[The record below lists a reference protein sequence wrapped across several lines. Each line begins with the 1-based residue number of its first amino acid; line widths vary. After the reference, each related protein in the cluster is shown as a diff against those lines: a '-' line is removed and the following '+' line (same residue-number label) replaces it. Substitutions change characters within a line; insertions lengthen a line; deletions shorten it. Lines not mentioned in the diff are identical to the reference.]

1 MCFEN
6 LKSKHHEL
14 LQFLKTE
21 NYSATTI
28 RVVTNEITSII
39 ENAEKS
45 GWQTY
50 RNVYH
55 AYEAQGLSKSVLRS
69 KRHCLRMLKR
79 FDIQGEFPDR
89 TRRSY
94 AFERDAYENLPDE
107 FKELI
112 AFYREYD
119 LMRGK
124 KQTTI
129 YHEALN
135 TVTFLCAMQQCGCS
149 SLDEIR
155 EKDVLSFFLSGDGQ
169 LIRGCS
175 YKKNVAAVFKAG
187 LHWKEEPCRRILTCF
202 PALRESRKT
211 IQYLTG
217 TETDRIRETLHSKVS
232 RLSLRDRAVGTLLL
246 YTGLRGCDIAEL
258 LFQSVDWDKEILS
271 IIQRKTA
278 VPMELPLT
286 PVIGNAL
293 FDYVDSERPSSD
305 DPHIFLSEAPPY
317 HPLASQSIG
326 NIALRIY
333 QAAGIRQNPGDRK
346 GTHIFRHHAASHM
359 LECGVPQ
366 PVISRTLGHTA
377 PDSLEP
383 YLMADFRHL
392 KECALSVAAFPVPEE
407 VLAL

>member
-28 RVVTNEITSII
+28 RVVTNEITAII

-50 RNVYH
+50 RDVYH
-55 AYEAQGLSKSVLRS
+55 AYEDQGLSKSVLRS

-258 LFQSVDWDKEILS
+258 LFQSVDWEKEILS

-293 FDYVDSERPSSD
+293 FDYVDSERPSSG

-333 QAAGIRQNPGDRK
+333 QAADIRQNPGDRK
-346 GTHIFRHHAASHM
+346 GTHIFRYHAASHM

-383 YLMADFRHL
+383 YLMADFGHL
-392 KECALSVAAFPVPEE
+392 KECALSIAAFPVPEE

>member
-1 MCFEN
+1 M
-6 LKSKHHEL
+6 
-14 LQFLKTE
+14 
-21 NYSATTI
+21 
-28 RVVTNEITSII
+28 TNEITTII
-39 ENAEKS
+39 ENAEKF

-50 RNVYH
+50 RDVYH
-55 AYEAQGLSKSVLRS
+55 AYEDQGLSKAVLRS

-79 FDIQGEFPDR
+79 FDTQGEFPDR

-94 AFERDAYENLPDE
+94 AFESDAYENLSDE

-112 AFYREYD
+112 AFYRKYD

-124 KQTTI
+124 KQTTV

-135 TVTFLCAMQQCGCS
+135 AVTFLCAMQQCGCS
-149 SLDEIR
+149 CLNEIR
-155 EKDVLSFFLSGDGQ
+155 EKHVLSFFLSGDGQ
-169 LIRGCS
+169 IIRGCS

-187 LHWKEEPCRRILTCF
+187 LHWKEEPCRRILTYF
-202 PALRESRKT
+202 PALRENRKT
-211 IQYLTG
+211 IQYLTDI
-217 TETDRIRETLHSKVS
+217 EIDRIREVLRSKDNLIS
-232 RLSLRDRAVGTLLL
+232 QRDRAVGTLLL
-246 YTGLRGCDIAEL
+246 YTGLRGCDIAGL
-258 LFQSVDWDKEILS
+258 LFQSVDWDKEILYIVQS
-271 IIQRKTA
+271 KTA

-286 PVIGNAL
+286 PIIGNAL
-293 FDYVDSERPSSD
+293 FDYMDSERPPSD
-305 DPHIFLSEAPPY
+305 DAHIFLSEVPPY

-333 QAAGIRQNPGDRK
+333 QAADIRQNPGDRK

-383 YLMADFRHL
+383 YLMADFKHL
-392 KECALSVAAFPVPEE
+392 KECALSVAAYPIPEE

>member
-6 LKSKHHEL
+6 LKSNHQEL
-14 LQFLKTE
+14 LLFLKTE

-28 RVVTNEITSII
+28 RIVSNEITVII
-39 ENAEKS
+39 ENAEEF

-50 RNVYH
+50 QDVYH
-55 AYEAQGLSKSVLRS
+55 TYEAQDLSKDVLRS

-79 FDIQGEFPDR
+79 FDVQGEFPDR

-94 AFERDAYENLPDE
+94 AFESDAFENLSDE

-112 AFYREYD
+112 AFYREYG

-124 KQTTI
+124 KQTTV

-135 TVTFLCAMQQCGCS
+135 AVTFLCAMQQCGCS

-155 EKDVLSFFLSGDGQ
+155 EKHVLSFFLSGDGR

-175 YKKNVAAVFKAG
+175 YKKNVAAVFKVG
-187 LHWKEEPCRRILTCF
+187 LHWKEESCRRILTCF
-202 PALRESRKT
+202 PALRENRKT
-211 IQYLTG
+211 IQYLTD
-217 TETDRIRETLHSKVS
+217 TEIDRIREVLCSKDNL
-232 RLSLRDRAVGTLLL
+232 LSLRDRAVGTLLL
-246 YTGLRGCDIAEL
+246 YTGLRGCDIAGL
-258 LFQSVDWDKEILS
+258 LFQSVDWDKEILY
-271 IIQRKTA
+271 IVQRKTA
-278 VPMELPLT
+278 VPMEHPLT

-293 FDYVDSERPSSD
+293 FDYMVSERPPSD
-305 DPHIFLSEAPPY
+305 DAYIFLSEVPPY
-317 HPLASQSIG
+317 RPLASQSIG
-326 NIALRIY
+326 SITLRIY
-333 QAAGIRQNPGDRK
+333 QAADIRQNPGNRK
-346 GTHIFRHHAASHM
+346 GTHIFRHYAALHM